1 MLRTLLLQADTA
13 PQAWWG
19 NLILI
24 GGIIIIFYFFM
35 VRPQQRKQ
43 KQHKSFV
50 DSLKRGDRVVTIG
63 GMHGRVVE
71 IADEAVVLDVDR
83 GTKLTFE
90 KSAISV
96 EASKKLVPTKTEKAE
111 A

>member
-1 MLRTLLLQADTA
+1 MLPTILLQADAA
-13 PQAWWG
+13 PNPWWG

-50 DSLKRGDRVVTIG
+50 ESMKRGDRVITIG
-63 GMHGRVVE
+63 GIHGRVVE
-71 IADEAVVLDVDR
+71 FTEDTVVVDVDR
-83 GTKLTFE
+83 GTKMTFE

-96 EASKKLVPTKTEKAE
+96 EASKKINPVTPTKAE

>member
-1 MLRTLLLQADTA
+1 MLEFILLQAATG
-13 PQAWWG
+13 QGGWMG

-35 VRPQQRKQ
+35 VRPQQKKQ
-43 KQHKSFV
+43 KDQKTFIEA
-50 DSLKRGDRVVTIG
+50 LKKGDHVVTIG
-63 GMHGRVVE
+63 GMHGRISAIE
-71 IADEAVVLDVDR
+71 GETVVLDVDR

-90 KSAISV
+90 KSAISL
-96 EASKKLVPTKTEKAE
+96 EASKKFSKEKETKA

>member
-1 MLRTLLLQADTA
+1 MLHFILLQADAA
-13 PQAWWG
+13 PQSPWWS

-24 GGIIIIFYFFM
+24 GGIILIFYFFM

-50 DSLKRGDRVVTIG
+50 DTLKRGDRVVTIG

-71 IADEAVVLDVDR
+71 IVEDAVVLDVDR

-96 EASKKLVPTKTEKAE
+96 EASKRFTTTAKAE